1 MENIDILKNKL
12 IVEIRNMI
20 EIIKSEYPMYVDLPE
35 DLDLE
40 NRVYIEDTGTISLFV
55 KNKNIYFPLSAFSVL
70 EHFKSFPEYGSNT
83 NHVTYTEDNMIIND
97 NTFETFINHAIVKG
111 MTAEDYFKEILLHEV
126 MHFCGIGGW
135 LALREGINE
144 LRTRQLA
151 KKYGLLTSCCGYPK
165 ETKIAY
171 ELEQILGKD
180 VIDRIAFTKKSYE
193 VIDILNELPMDAATL
208 YLTVEREMEKEFQE
222 KYMKYKFPGIN
233 GPFEKMKKYDTIDYS
248 RVYEIIDEYKRNQD
262 FDSNKKITM

>member
-1 MENIDILKNKL
+1 MRNIEALKTNL
-12 IVEIRNMI
+12 IVEIKELI
-20 EIIKSEYPMYVDLPE
+20 EIIKREYPNYVDLPE

-40 NRVYIEDTGTISLFV
+40 NRVHIEDTGTISLFV
-55 KNKNIYFPLSAFSVL
+55 KNKNFYFPLSAFDVL
-70 EHFKSFPEYGSNT
+70 DHFKSFPEYGSNSSHT
-83 NHVTYTEDNMIIND
+83 TYNEDNMIIND

-111 MTAEDYFKEILLHEV
+111 MTVEEYFKEILLHEV

-171 ELEQILGKD
+171 ELEQLLGKD
-180 VIDRIAFTKKSYE
+180 VIDRIAFTKYRYE
-193 VIDILNELPMDAATL
+193 VIDILNELPIEAATL
-208 YLTVEREMEKEFQE
+208 YLIVESEMEKEFQD
-222 KYMKYKFPGIN
+222 KYMRHNFPGIN

-248 RVYEIIDEYKRNQD
+248 IVYEIIDEYKKNQD
-262 FDSNKKITM
+262 FDLNKKITM